1 MYPKLNLTAV
11 SQVRIAF
18 IKTKNKKVWE
28 INNETPEGKI
38 CLCLW
43 GEEVLLNIRCL
54 FVFCLLIVVFL
65 CTCCFSC
72 FFCPLFCV
80 LILLAK
86 YSVLHLLSSIQ
97 GDECG
102 IDLDIFI
109 ERDGERERDFCVTT
123 PRALGG
129 LEGWKVGDHP
139 HKLQECKWCDS
150 VGFKAASCVGN
161 FKRIALIQLTLKT
174 CTAYTTPVTDL
185 SWSWM

>member
-11 SQVRIAF
+11 SQVRITF

-97 GDECG
+97 AALQRRMWYWSRYIYRAWWGAWAG
-102 IDLDIFI
+102 FL
-109 ERDGERERDFCVTT
+109 RDNSKRT
-123 PRALGG
+123 GG
-129 LEGWKVGDHP
+129 SWRMKSGWSSS
-139 HKLQECKWCDS
+139 Q
-150 VGFKAASCVGN
+150 
-161 FKRIALIQLTLKT
+161 
-174 CTAYTTPVTDL
+174 TAGV
-185 SWSWM
+185 